1 MTHLLRIQDPSVLTG
16 LNSADGLPV
25 FDPATLAR
33 HAPDAHWVSLDDDG
47 VIEGRLSLWW
57 QTTPH
62 HAGHR
67 IGIIGHYAARGMEV
81 GRQLLTRACHELR
94 AQQCRMAVG
103 PMDGNTWRPYR
114 FVTESHGDPP
124 FFLEPNHPS
133 DWPQQFIRHGFKP
146 LANYYSSVDE
156 RIDADGE
163 PHAQRAADRLA
174 RLGVTV
180 RTLEMGRFEEEL
192 RTIHRVVTA
201 SFQSSFL
208 YQPLSAAQFLAEYEP
223 IRAFLQPELVLIA
236 TCEDRPVG
244 FIFTLPDLLQARS
257 GRPFDTAI
265 IKTLAI
271 LPARHFAG
279 LGSCL
284 VAANRRAV
292 HRLGYRRLIHA
303 LMHESNKSR
312 SISARFASVF
322 RRYSLFAKPL

>member
-1 MTHLLRIQDPSVLTG
+1 MTHLLRIQDPSLLKG
-16 LNSADGLPV
+16 LRAADGMPV
-25 FDPATLAR
+25 LNPATLAR

-57 QTTPH
+57 QATPH

-67 IGIIGHYAARGMEV
+67 LGIIGHYAAGGMEV
-81 GRQLLTRACHELR
+81 GRQLLTRACQELR

-114 FVTESHGDPP
+114 FVTESHGERP
-124 FFLEPNHPS
+124 FFMEPNHPR
-133 DWPQQFIRHGFKP
+133 DWPQQFIDHGFKP

-156 RIDADGE
+156 DVNADTE

-174 RLGVTV
+174 RLGVTL
-180 RTLEMGRFEEEL
+180 RALKMARFEEEL
-192 RTIHRVVTA
+192 SAIHQVVTA
-201 SFQSSFL
+201 SFQRSFL
-208 YQPLSAAQFLAEYEP
+208 YQPLSEAQFLAEYEP
-223 IRAFLQPELVLIA
+223 IRAFLRPELVSIA

-244 FIFTLPDLLQARS
+244 FIFSLPDLLQAGS
-257 GRPFDTAI
+257 GRPIDTAI

-271 LPARHFAG
+271 LPARRFAG

-284 VAANRRAV
+284 VSANRRAV
-292 HRLGYRRLIHA
+292 HGLGYRRLIHA

-312 SISARFASVF
+312 SISARYASVF